1 MMAQRD
7 LPEYPQ
13 FTVDALGIETNYYE
27 TGQSIA
33 ELVELVGTNGLRQAQ
48 AASGLRQ
55 AQSSKPTVLLLHGM
69 TSSGDA
75 YRELMAGLADDYHLI
90 APDIPGFGA
99 SAMTTPYTMDHLVEW
114 VAAFLD
120 VLGISQCLLVGH
132 SFGGV
137 LAAHFALAYPE
148 DVARL
153 VLIAPAL
160 LSAQNVPDVLIK
172 AGISLGLVD
181 LGTTISQSR
190 LVVPYQVKSAVYQP
204 EQQPESL
211 WLRRIRD
218 YENARAS
225 AAVLK
230 AMAMIYN
237 GSAPELSQ
245 VTHPV
250 CLIWGEDDAVVS
262 VADGDALAQIFPNAE
277 LHRVAECGH
286 VPVQEK
292 TAVVVDTIDMF
303 LGGG

>member
-1 MMAQRD
+1 
-7 LPEYPQ
+7 
-13 FTVDALGIETNYYE
+13 
-27 TGQSIA
+27 
-33 ELVELVGTNGLRQAQ
+33 
-48 AASGLRQ
+48 
-55 AQSSKPTVLLLHGM
+55 M

-75 YRELMAGLADDYHLI
+75 YRELMAALADDYHLI
-90 APDIPGFGA
+90 APDIPGFGF
-99 SAMTTPYTMDHLVEW
+99 SDMTTPYTMDHLVEW

-120 VLGISQCLLVGH
+120 VLGVAQCLVVGH

-190 LVVPYQVKSAVYQP
+190 LVLPYQVKSAFYQP
-204 EQQPESL
+204 EQQPDSL
-211 WLRRIRD
+211 WPRRMRD
-218 YENARAS
+218 YQNARAS
-225 AAVLK
+225 ADVLK
-230 AMAMIYN
+230 AMAYN
-237 GSAPELSQ
+237 GSGPDLSKLA
-245 VTHPV
+245 HPI

-262 VADGDALAQIFPNAE
+262 VADGEALVALFPNAE
-277 LHRVAECGH
+277 LHRLAACGH

-292 TAVVVDTIDMF
+292 TAVVVETVALFFEEDQSI
-303 LGGG
+303 